1 MNGAAEACVAQ
12 PVEYAGRVQNPLAG
26 GKVTLLVNG
35 REVATAPLADGA
47 FRFTFAGAPTPGSYE
62 IKAVSGGASGTT
74 TLLVKPCP
82 PICSLTASPLPA
94 RAGRPIT
101 VDLSGSRAAA
111 GARGGLKSARVELVD
126 ARGAVV
132 DSFELRAPGLR
143 RSDVRIRK
151 GGTLRAVVTDEA
163 GQVSTNTCEVRAEVR
178 GGLPFFVGAYGGKE
192 RLIQEEPYY
201 PGGRCA
207 ALIGAEIGIQPRL
220 AEHTE
225 LEAAF
230 GVKVNLRDSENT
242 SVFGDVAINR
252 LLGKAFL
259 GAGLSAWD
267 LTESDTRSIAL
278 LLQGG
283 FDLTRDGKW
292 QVVAQGRAPF
302 GEMGDLENNYMV
314 WGGLRFRPSS
324 AK

>member
-1 MNGAAEACVAQ
+1 M
-12 PVEYAGRVQNPLAG
+12 
-26 GKVTLLVNG
+26 
-35 REVATAPLADGA
+35 
-47 FRFTFAGAPTPGSYE
+47 
-62 IKAVSGGASGTT
+62 
-74 TLLVKPCP
+74 
-82 PICSLTASPLPA
+82 
-94 RAGRPIT
+94 
-101 VDLSGSRAAA
+101 
-111 GARGGLKSARVELVD
+111 
-126 ARGAVV
+126 
-132 DSFELRAPGLR
+132 
-143 RSDVRIRK
+143 
-151 GGTLRAVVTDEA
+151 TDEA
-163 GQVSTNTCEVRAEVR
+163 GQVSTNACEVKAPVR

-192 RLIQEEPYY
+192 RFVQEEPDY

-207 ALIGAEIGIQPRL
+207 ALIGAEVGIQPRI

-225 LEAAF
+225 FEAAF

-242 SVFGDVAINR
+242 SVFGDVAVNR

-259 GAGLSAWD
+259 GVGLSAWD

-283 FDLTRDGKW
+283 FDLTKDGKW

-302 GEMGDLENNYMV
+302 SEMGDVENSYMV